1 MKKTALFKTVCSLF
15 IVSCFLSIVPAVM
28 AASSAEVKARM
39 EKRLPSINALKAK
52 GIIGENSKGFLAFVG
67 QSKEGPDIVSA
78 ENADR
83 AAVYAAI
90 AKQQGTSADMVGSR
104 RAIQIAQNAKPG
116 EWLQDASGKWKKK

>member
-15 IVSCFLSIVPAVM
+15 IVSCFLSIAPAVM

-39 EKRLPSINALKAK
+39 EKRIPSINALKAK

-67 QSKEGPDIVSA
+67 QSKEGSDIVSA
-78 ENADR
+78 ENTDR

-90 AKQQGTSADMVGSR
+90 AKQQGTSAEMVGSR
-104 RAIQIAQNAKPG
+104 RAIQIAQNAKSG